1 MFPEGVLWLNLRMH
15 VAVARVSLYLPGNR
29 DLKGK
34 RRIVKSLCAR
44 VRNRFEVAV
53 AEVGGNDMLQAAD
66 IGIAAVSNSRRHA
79 GQAVDAVLAYIEG
92 HAGDYEVMEVE
103 RESF

>member
-1 MFPEGVLWLNLRMH
+1 MSGMH
-15 VAVARVSLYLPGNR
+15 VAVARVSLHLAGNR

-53 AEVGGNDMLQAAD
+53 AEVGDNDLVQAAA
-66 IGIAAVSNSRRHA
+66 IGIAAVSNSQRHA
-79 GQAVDAVLAYIEG
+79 GQAVDAALAHIEG
-92 HAGDYEVMEVE
+92 QAGEYEVVDVETEVM
-103 RESF
+103 SGF

>member
-1 MFPEGVLWLNLRMH
+1 MH
-15 VAVARVSLYLPGNR
+15 VAVARVSLHLPGNR

-34 RRIVKSLCAR
+34 RRVVKSLCAR
-44 VRNRFEVAV
+44 VRNRFEVAS

-79 GQAVDAVLAYIEG
+79 WQVVDAVVEYVERG
-92 HAGDYEVMEVE
+92 AGEYEVVGVE
-103 RESF
+103 REDL